1 MLVLPNMDSVFV
13 SRLEADKLWKQ
24 SRLSDPENKELLKK
38 ASLGIPV
45 TMPYHVN
52 FNSALMSSV
61 AIGSLQFMSALKF
74 PPRNRPSGVFA
85 TDGRLSERLS
95 HEGR

>member
-1 MLVLPNMDSVFV
+1 MGIIQA
-13 SRLEADKLWKQ
+13 LESGEQRAF
-24 SRLSDPENKELLKK
+24 EKK
-38 ASLGIPV
+38 ASLGMSV

-52 FNSALMSSV
+52 FNSALMSSL